1 MKANQRVPAPR
12 GRRTHSFG
20 STWRWSRGKLLLWM
34 FYNQTIAFA
43 DAGIGK
49 CRLRRHSRPSYT
61 WSHVLSWRNNSADN
75 RGNAESRSVPV
86 PSLAKHLGRKPMWKK
101 LILVLVVCVLTPRL
115 GNGQDAKA
123 VLDGVAKSMG
133 EVKSL
138 QYAGSGANYSFGQ
151 DVSPGTPWPRFN
163 LKSYTR
169 TLDYDTPAMRDEF
182 VRTQAD
188 PGARGGG
195 GIPLVGE
202 QRQLQA
208 VSGTQAWN
216 QVGDAIPTAQLAAV
230 NDRLHQLWITPHG
243 VIKAAMKHNATVEPQ
258 TEPGKKLTIISFAVP
273 GQVKVKAFV
282 DERNLVEKVASW
294 NTNPVLGDVLTETI
308 YADYKDF
315 GGVQFPTKNHAE
327 TSGIPYP

>member
-1 MKANQRVPAPR
+1 
-12 GRRTHSFG
+12 
-20 STWRWSRGKLLLWM
+20 
-34 FYNQTIAFA
+34 
-43 DAGIGK
+43 
-49 CRLRRHSRPSYT
+49 
-61 WSHVLSWRNNSADN
+61 
-75 RGNAESRSVPV
+75 
-86 PSLAKHLGRKPMWKK
+86 MWKK

-133 EVKSL
+133 DVKSL

-169 TLDYDTPAMRDEF
+169 TVDYDTPAMRDEF

-216 QVGDAIPTAQLAAV
+216 QIGEAIPTAQLAAQSEEKFV
-230 NDRLHQLWITPHG
+230 PKCELPHTSRPIPERCCLRVGDRG
-243 VIKAAMKHNATVEPQ
+243 VHLTNA
-258 TEPGKKLTIISFAVP
+258 G
-273 GQVKVKAFV
+273 
-282 DERNLVEKVASW
+282 
-294 NTNPVLGDVLTETI
+294 
-308 YADYKDF
+308 
-315 GGVQFPTKNHAE
+315 
-327 TSGIPYP
+327 